1 MLELLKI
8 YSCTTVALQSYN
20 YRIFDSQN
28 LRIVVN
34 KCRNKAF
41 IDSRWLV

>member
-8 YSCTTVALQSYN
+8 YSCTTITPELYN

-28 LRIVVN
+28 LRL
-34 KCRNKAF
+34 
-41 IDSRWLV
+41 WLINAKIRLLLILDG